1 MFDVLELQKQ
11 LVAAA
16 NPSGS
21 EYKSIAP
28 LLAELAKPFVDEVYT
43 DAMGNVICHK
53 KGSGKK
59 IMLCAHMDAI
69 GLPGYRQ
76 ELTSAD
82 AQYVP
87 AFDGTGV

>member
-28 LLAELAKPFVDEVYT
+28 LLAELAQPFVDEVYT
-43 DAMGNVICHK
+43 DAMGNVI
-53 KGSGKK
+53 
-59 IMLCAHMDAI
+59 
-69 GLPGYRQ
+69 
-76 ELTSAD
+76 
-82 AQYVP
+82 
-87 AFDGTGV
+87 